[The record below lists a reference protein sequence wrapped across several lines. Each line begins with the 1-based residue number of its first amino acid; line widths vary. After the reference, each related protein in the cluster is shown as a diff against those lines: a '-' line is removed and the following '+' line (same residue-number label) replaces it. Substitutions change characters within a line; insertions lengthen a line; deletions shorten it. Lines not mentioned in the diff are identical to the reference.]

1 MDIKVRMPSFKKMLE
16 LFLML
21 HVIDFIITSIAIH
34 MIGCFS
40 ERNIFIANIVMSSP
54 WRFMLLFVLSTIY
67 IATIFMSLERL
78 SRKIPVLNYLRVL
91 ALMVVIGKIIVVINN
106 IFNVLI
112 YFFKLATL

>member
-1 MDIKVRMPSFKKMLE
+1 
-16 LFLML
+16 
-21 HVIDFIITSIAIH
+21 
-34 MIGCFS
+34 
-40 ERNIFIANIVMSSP
+40 
-54 WRFMLLFVLSTIY
+54 
-67 IATIFMSLERL
+67 MSLERL